1 MELLITKTG
10 DSLARGIPC
19 PSEVFT
25 YYFICLLDNQGE
37 MLKRHNLQANTL
49 NYSQLCHLGV
59 QVAINSRGMGMALFQ
74 QTLQHWNLSF
84 T

>member
-1 MELLITKTG
+1 MLDGKDTPQVLGLTSWTAARMELLFTKTG

-19 PSEVFT
+19 PPEVFT

-37 MLKRHNLQANTL
+37 ILKRHNLQANTL

-59 QVAINSRGMGMALFQ
+59 
-74 QTLQHWNLSF
+74 
-84 T
+84 